1 MWMMHQF
8 DSRVLQ
14 AALAGKKLPISQ
26 KAMHA
31 TNAWDLYRI
40 VVETMKLAES
50 KNDAIKERAVVK
62 IRKWHLAIA
71 SVHEEFLAERGKVA
85 PTADPPADPLDV
97 PDVPACDD
105 PGLDFLDT

>member
-1 MWMMHQF
+1 MMHQF

-26 KAMHA
+26 RAMHA
-31 TNAWDLYRI
+31 TNAWDLYRV

-50 KNDAIKERAVVK
+50 KNDAIRERAVST

-71 SVHEEFLAERGKVA
+71 SVHEEFLAERGKIA
-85 PTADPPADPLDV
+85 PPADAGDDPLAD
-97 PDVPACDD
+97 PDVPPCDD
-105 PGLDFLDT
+105 PGLTFLDTE